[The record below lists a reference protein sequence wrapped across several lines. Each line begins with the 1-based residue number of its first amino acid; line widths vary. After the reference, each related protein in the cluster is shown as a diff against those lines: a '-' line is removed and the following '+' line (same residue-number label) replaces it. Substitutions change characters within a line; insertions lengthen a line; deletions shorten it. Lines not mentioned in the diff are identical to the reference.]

1 MTPLMPQKSP
11 PQVIAG
17 VSDLMFTSKIAE
29 TARHVGVSVGFAG
42 NQQVLLGKTD
52 PAPVLI
58 ILDLNL
64 KALDPLSLIRK
75 LKEDPRTVG
84 IPITAYVNH
93 ECADLIEG
101 ARQAGCDAVLTRGAF
116 SSGLPQLLARHL
128 TPQPSQQGT

>member
-1 MTPLMPQKSP
+1 MPQNSA

-17 VSDLMFTSKIAE
+17 VSDLIFTSKISE
-29 TARHVGVSVGFAG
+29 TARHIGVSVGFAG

-75 LKEDPRTVG
+75 LKQDPRTAH
-84 IPITAYVNH
+84 IPVTAYANH
-93 ECADLIEG
+93 ECSDLIEG
-101 ARQAGCDAVLTRGAF
+101 AKQAGCDAVLTRGAF

-128 TPQPSQQGT
+128 TTQPSQRGH